1 MRHAA
6 RAAKLHDATRQEM
19 RMRIMRIIV
28 PVDGSEP
35 AKRATAMAA
44 GLAAPAG
51 AACVLVHVRTRF
63 GADIVPEEL
72 VSLEHAEHLRITEE
86 SMLAAASER
95 ILSDAEALARAA
107 GAARIEKVTEFGDP
121 ATRILE
127 VAARDG
133 GPGTMIAM
141 GRRGLGR
148 IGRLLMGSVSTKVAQ
163 LATQPCLVVP

>member
-1 MRHAA
+1 MRRAA
-6 RAAKLHDATRQEM
+6 TAAKLREATQRET
-19 RMRIMRIIV
+19 RMRITRIIV

-35 AKRATAMAA
+35 AKRAIALAA

-51 AACVLVHVRTRF
+51 AAC
-63 GADIVPEEL
+63 
-72 VSLEHAEHLRITEE
+72 
-86 SMLAAASER
+86 
-95 ILSDAEALARAA
+95 
-107 GAARIEKVTEFGDP
+107 AARIEKVTEFGDP

-127 VAARDG
+127 VAAREDG
-133 GPGTMIAM
+133 AGTMVAM

>member
-1 MRHAA
+1 MRRAA
-6 RAAKLHDATRQEM
+6 TAAKLREATQRET
-19 RMRIMRIIV
+19 RMRITRIIV

-35 AKRATAMAA
+35 AKRAIALAA

-133 GPGTMIAM
+133 GPGSMIAM

>member
-1 MRHAA
+1 MRRAA
-6 RAAKLHDATRQEM
+6 TAAKLREATQRET
-19 RMRIMRIIV
+19 RMRITRIIV

-133 GPGTMIAM
+133 GPGSMIAM

>member
-1 MRHAA
+1 MRRAA
-6 RAAKLHDATRQEM
+6 TAAKLREATQRET
-19 RMRIMRIIV
+19 RMRITRIIV

-35 AKRATAMAA
+35 AKRAIALAA

-63 GADIVPEEL
+63 GADIVPEQL
-72 VSLEHAEHLRITEE
+72 VS
-86 SMLAAASER
+86 ASER
-95 ILSDAEALARAA
+95 ILSEAEALARAA

-127 VAARDG
+127 VAAREDG
-133 GPGTMIAM
+133 AGTMVAM